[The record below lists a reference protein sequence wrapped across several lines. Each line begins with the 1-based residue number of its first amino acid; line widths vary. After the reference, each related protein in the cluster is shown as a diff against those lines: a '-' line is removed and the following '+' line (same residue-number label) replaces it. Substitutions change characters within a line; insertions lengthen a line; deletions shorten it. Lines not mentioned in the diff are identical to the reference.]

1 MCQCDAFEYH
11 EFEKLKC
18 EPQKIINGNCSVD
31 FNCRVDK
38 YLECNNGTCQCIS
51 AYPLWSGGCIAT
63 TTTSTTWTTS
73 TTTTSTTSTSSTTT
87 TTTTKTTTTR
97 TGLCN
102 QGACAVNWKF
112 LRGKCYKN
120 VLFSFPGGFERLTPS
135 DVVTKCGIQ
144 NSTLALSTDFNWP
157 ADQIWLY
164 DCLCPPLN
172 KIDSND
178 AMTYYGPIL
187 GSAKSTGTKC
197 PTFKCNNYKL
207 IEEHECAKG
216 DTFDYRS
223 LFCKYTP

>member
-1 MCQCDAFEYH
+1 M
-11 EFEKLKC
+11 
-18 EPQKIINGNCSVD
+18 INGNCGVD

-38 YLECNNGTCQCIS
+38 YFECINGTRKCIS

-63 TTTSTTWTTS
+63 TTTSTTS
-73 TTTTSTTSTSSTTT
+73 TTSTTT
-87 TTTTKTTTTR
+87 TTTTKTTTTT
-97 TGLCN
+97 TGLCH
-102 QGACAVNWKF
+102 QGSCDVNWKF
-112 LRGKCYKN
+112 LRGNCYKN
-120 VLFSFPGGFERLTPS
+120 FVFSFTGGFERLTPS